1 MFQTADGKLQK
12 RVWRAVGSTLTTSF
26 KANARRRNVW
36 LVSFT
41 SITFG
46 RCSSELTEMVIL
58 NYSCRMSA
66 RYSGSLHDFLLS
78 FGRSHDMRMSKA
90 SFLVHTLDSLDYDL
104 IRFKPGSNKHI
115 SSLGFP

>member
-1 MFQTADGKLQK
+1 MC
-12 RVWRAVGSTLTTSF
+12 RAVGSTLTTSF

-104 IRFKPGSNKHI
+104 IRFKPGSNKQI